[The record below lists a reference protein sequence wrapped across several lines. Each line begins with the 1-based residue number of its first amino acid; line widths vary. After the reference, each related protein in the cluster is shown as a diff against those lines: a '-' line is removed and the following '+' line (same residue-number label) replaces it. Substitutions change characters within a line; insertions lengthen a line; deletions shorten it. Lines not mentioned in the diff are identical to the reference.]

1 MRSTFFRSVLFSGA
15 SLLGSINVFAQ
26 PTTQPTMQIV
36 DASSQSQ
43 PAATTQTE
51 IQALPWI
58 QDITGQKTPLD
69 YEYVREADVF
79 WKKEVWRIIDCR
91 EKMNLPFKYPKRPFI
106 NILMDAIKTGEVPAF
121 GANDDDFANP
131 IPAEEAL
138 AMTGSSADTIYVPDA
153 ANPDSLVPTI
163 ITKDF
168 DFEKVNR
175 FRIKEVWYFNK
186 QTSTMQ
192 VRIMGIAPLMEDY
205 SELGEFRGTKA
216 LFWVYMP
223 ALRKT
228 LVQSEAYNPFPDG
241 VRLTWDDIFSLRLFS
256 SVIFKED
263 NVRDERIKDIYESP
277 IDQLYQ
283 SERIKEKIFN
293 FEHDLWEY

>member
-1 MRSTFFRSVLFSGA
+1 MKSILAKSLTLFSAWTLTGN
-15 SLLGSINVFAQ
+15 LLLAQ
-26 PTTQPTMQIV
+26 TPQPNMQIV
-36 DASSQSQ
+36 DAASQQ
-43 PAATTQTE
+43 PAVKTPQTE
-51 IQALPWI
+51 IQPLPWI
-58 QDITGQKTPLD
+58 QDITGNRVPLA

-79 WKKEVWRIIDCR
+79 WKKEIWRLLDCR

-106 NILMDAIKTGEVPAF
+106 EILIDAVKSGEVPAF
-121 GANDDDFANP
+121 GANDDEFRSP
-131 IPAEEAL
+131 IPPDEAL
-138 AMTGSSADTIYVPDA
+138 AMTGSTRDTVWVPDA
-153 ANPDSLVPTI
+153 ANPDSLVPTV

-175 FRIKEVWYFNK
+175 YRLKEVWYFNK

-205 SELGEFRGTKA
+205 DEWGNFRGTKA

-223 ALRKT
+223 ELRKI
-228 LVQSEAYNPFPDG
+228 LVQNEAYNPFPDG

-263 NVRDERIKDIYESP
+263 NVRDERIKDIYENP

-283 SERIKEKIFN
+283 SEKIKERIFN
-293 FEHDLWEY
+293 FEHDLWEF

>member
-1 MRSTFFRSVLFSGA
+1 MKKLLAKFTAIVGGSVFTTG
-15 SLLGSINVFAQ
+15 SLMAQ
-26 PTTQPTMQIV
+26 PPQPTMQIV
-36 DASSQSQ
+36 DATSQQQSVKT
-43 PAATTQTE
+43 PQTE
-51 IQALPWI
+51 IQPLPWI
-58 QDITGQKTPLD
+58 QDITGNRVPLQH
-69 YEYVREADVF
+69 EYVREADVF
-79 WKKEVWRIIDCR
+79 WKKEIWRLIDCR

-106 NILMDAIKTGEVPAF
+106 EILIDAVKSGEVPAF
-121 GANDDDFANP
+121 GANDDEFRNP
-131 IPAEEAL
+131 IPADEAL
-138 AMTGSSADTIYVPDA
+138 AMTGSNRDTVWVPDA
-153 ANPDSLVPTI
+153 ANPDSLVPTV

-175 FRIKEVWYFNK
+175 YRLKEVWYFNK

-192 VRIMGIAPLMEDY
+192 VRIMGVAPVMEDY
-205 SELGEFRGTKA
+205 DEWGNFRGTKA

-223 ALRKT
+223 ELRKV
-228 LVQSEAYNPFPDG
+228 LVQNEAYNPFPDG

-283 SERIKEKIFN
+283 SEKIKERIFN
-293 FEHDLWEY
+293 FEHDLWEF

>member
-1 MRSTFFRSVLFSGA
+1 MKKLLAKFVALVGGVGITAGSVM
-15 SLLGSINVFAQ
+15 AQ
-26 PTTQPTMQIV
+26 PPQPTMQIV
-36 DASSQSQ
+36 DATSQQQSVKT
-43 PAATTQTE
+43 PQTE
-51 IQALPWI
+51 IQPLPWI
-58 QDITGQKTPLD
+58 QDITSNRVPLQ

-79 WKKEVWRIIDCR
+79 WKKEIWRLIDCR

-106 NILMDAIKTGEVPAF
+106 QILIDAVKTGEVPAF
-121 GANDDDFANP
+121 GANDDEFRNP
-131 IPAEEAL
+131 IPPDEAL
-138 AMTGSSADTIYVPDA
+138 AMTGSTRDTVWVPDA
-153 ANPDSLVPTI
+153 ANPDSLVPTV

-175 FRIKEVWYFNK
+175 YRIKEVWYFNK

-192 VRIMGIAPLMEDY
+192 VRIMGIAPVMEDY
-205 SELGEFRGTKA
+205 DEWGNFRGTKA

-223 ALRKT
+223 ELRKI
-228 LVQSEAYNPFPDG
+228 LVQNEAYNPFPDA

-256 SVIFKED
+256 SVIYKED

-283 SERIKEKIFN
+283 SEKIKEKIFN
-293 FEHDLWEY
+293 FEHDLWEF